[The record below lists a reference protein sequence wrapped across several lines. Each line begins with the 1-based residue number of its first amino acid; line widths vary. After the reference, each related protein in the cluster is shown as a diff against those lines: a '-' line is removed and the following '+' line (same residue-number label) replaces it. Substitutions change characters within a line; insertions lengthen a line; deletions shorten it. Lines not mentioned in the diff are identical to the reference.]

1 MTRHTRRA
9 VEQRQRRDRTRL
21 LVFLLASLTTAAVV
35 LVSQLHAVYPSP
47 TARAAVQTTSLLGG
61 LLLTYL
67 LFGRFRRTGRLD
79 DLLLANSL
87 CVGVCGNWSC
97 SSCSSATCRLM
108 VSPPG
113 GRRWPRC

>member
-1 MTRHTRRA
+1 M
-9 VEQRQRRDRTRL
+9 EQRQRRDRTRL

-87 CVGVCGNWSC
+87 CVGVCGNLVLLVLLVGNLQAHGL
-97 SSCSSATCRLM
+97 SA
-108 VSPPG
+108 G